1 MHPPTPTRNPASAP
15 QASPG
20 LGGAVASPHTRPPP
34 QMVTSWGFCR
44 TGPLAATLFGGG
56 FGMQRS
62 SYMAF
67 FVALALLVGAG
78 VYADTGKASNRAPS
92 ALEQSMGE
100 LQWGWT
106 PKQVY
111 RHLKKEIEARYQE
124 PISKTTDAI
133 EEDRLRHKM
142 AEESD
147 QIRDSYFE
155 FDGTASAYD
164 SGYLKGEFTHKNGES
179 LLRVRTKT
187 TQDYF
192 FFINDKLWKRYRAF
206 DASVFEGASFDE
218 FGKALQQRYG
228 KAKKKSGALQPGGES
243 KQWYEWRE
251 PHVLAK
257 AVDNN
262 EFYGFYCL
270 ILEDPKTVAQL
281 GKLRKNETAKV
292 ETSDSLVDMV
302 GDDADGDQNADIA
315 DRITGEIRR
324 HESAEVDESK

>member
-1 MHPPTPTRNPASAP
+1 
-15 QASPG
+15 
-20 LGGAVASPHTRPPP
+20 
-34 QMVTSWGFCR
+34 
-44 TGPLAATLFGGG
+44 
-56 FGMQRS
+56 MQRS
-62 SYMAF
+62 SYVAF
-67 FVALALLVGAG
+67 FAALALLLGAG
-78 VYADTGKASNRAPS
+78 VFAQPGKASTRSPS
-92 ALEQSMGE
+92 ALEQSMGAI
-100 LQWGWT
+100 QWGWT

-111 RHLKKEIEARYQE
+111 RHLKKEIEARYKE

-142 AEESD
+142 AEEARE
-147 QIRDSYFE
+147 IRDSHFE

-164 SGYLKGEFTHKNGES
+164 SGYLKGEFTHRNGES

-206 DASVFEGASFDE
+206 DASVFEGASFDQ

-228 KAKKKSGALQPGGES
+228 KARKKSGPLREGGET

-251 PHVLAK
+251 PKVFAK

-281 GKLRKNETAKV
+281 GKLRKNKAAKA
-292 ETSDSLVDMV
+292 ESSDSLVEMV
-302 GDDADGDQNADIA
+302 GDDTNGDEHADIA

-324 HESAEVDESK
+324 HEGVDVDDAK